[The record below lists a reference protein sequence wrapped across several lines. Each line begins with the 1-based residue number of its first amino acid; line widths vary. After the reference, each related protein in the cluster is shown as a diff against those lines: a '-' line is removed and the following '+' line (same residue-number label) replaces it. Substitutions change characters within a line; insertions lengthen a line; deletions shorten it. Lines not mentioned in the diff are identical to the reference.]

1 VECPDVDEPLT
12 CVLIDGQVLDVY
24 LLVRRVARDLV
35 ATRIVAEWDS
45 QFWAVNMETGDW
57 ELDMPTTP

>member
-1 VECPDVDEPLT
+1 LT

>member
-1 VECPDVDEPLT
+1 MECPDVDEPLT